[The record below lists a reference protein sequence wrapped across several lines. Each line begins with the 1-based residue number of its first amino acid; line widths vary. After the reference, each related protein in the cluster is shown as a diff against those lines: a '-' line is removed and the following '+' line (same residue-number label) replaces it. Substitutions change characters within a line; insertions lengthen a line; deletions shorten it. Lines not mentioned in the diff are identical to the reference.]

1 MGSEGINVGRLLIA
15 LGVALVIAG
24 IVVLGLE
31 RAGLGLGR
39 LPGDLAWRGRNVLVW
54 FPLGTCIVLSVLLSA
69 VFYLLSKLRR

>member
-1 MGSEGINVGRLLIA
+1 MGRLLIV
-15 LGVALVIAG
+15 LGIALVIAG

-39 LPGDLAWRGRNVLVW
+39 LPGDFAYRGRNVQVW

-69 VFYLLSKLRR
+69 VLYLLSKLHR